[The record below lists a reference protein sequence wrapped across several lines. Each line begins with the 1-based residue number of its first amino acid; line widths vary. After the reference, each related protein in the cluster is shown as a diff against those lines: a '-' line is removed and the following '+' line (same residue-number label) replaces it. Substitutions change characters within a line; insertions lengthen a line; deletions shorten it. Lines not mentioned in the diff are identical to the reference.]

1 MAAPEYSAERHA
13 EERQLAAAARRFAGN
28 PESYQKLCAAMGR
41 LVDEPAPG
49 EFERVLDEQL
59 ATDRLDATVYAFDM
73 ARRNPGDERAE
84 QIRRVCSELAEF
96 LCEKN
101 ASYGDSAANPIGVFA
116 KGLDAEAQ
124 IHVRIDDKLNRIK
137 RGSEYPGDD
146 TVKDLAGYL
155 VLLMVVR
162 AAKGGE

>member
-1 MAAPEYSAERHA
+1 MTERERRAE
-13 EERQLAAAARRFAGN
+13 EERQRARSEREDWAFPSGRQRAARKHLESAHRELDAKRAEVAELERVADAAGKALAA
-28 PESYQKLCAAMGR
+28 E
-41 LVDEPAPG
+41 
-49 EFERVLDEQL
+49 
-59 ATDRLDATVYAFDM
+59 ATVQ
-73 ARRNPGDERAE
+73 RAE